1 MHSYIKDFKIANI
14 LHMREYLLL
23 IISNIRKYRYKNNR
37 CKK

>member
-1 MHSYIKDFKIANI
+1 MSSCGID
-14 LHMREYLLL
+14 MREYLLL